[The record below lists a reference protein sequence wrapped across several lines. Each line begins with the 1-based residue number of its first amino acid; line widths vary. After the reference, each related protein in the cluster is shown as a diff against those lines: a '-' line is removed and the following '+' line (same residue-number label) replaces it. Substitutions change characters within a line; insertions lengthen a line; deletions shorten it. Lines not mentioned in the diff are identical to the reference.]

1 MVRGVRTGG
10 GPKVPFFV
18 LKSALFVQANV
29 AVNTKLTSKVAF
41 LFGNFDVFKKIW
53 FKTCNFGRVQ
63 QENFP
68 SSPPPPPPHPIANV
82 SGKTFL
88 GALFNFQKCPWKP
101 VPPQSSDASYA
112 PGNGNLTELL
122 SYCISWNFS

>member
-1 MVRGVRTGG
+1 M
-10 GPKVPFFV
+10 F
-18 LKSALFVQANV
+18 LKKSGSKRAISAEYN
-29 AVNTKLTSKVAF
+29 
-41 LFGNFDVFKKIW
+41 KKI
-53 FKTCNFGRVQ
+53 FL
-63 QENFP
+63 P
-68 SSPPPPPPHPIANV
+68 LPPPPPHPIANV